1 MTAAAPR
8 ERVQKRLARLG
19 VDSRRAVERMV
30 AQGRVRVDGRVA
42 ELGDKVDAA
51 SCITVDGRP
60 LRARPAAPPRVIR
73 YHKPEG
79 ELTTRKDPRGRPS
92 VFAALPKIAGGR
104 WVAVG
109 RLDLNSRGLLL
120 FTDDGDLANR
130 LMHPR
135 FGLEREYLCRV
146 YGAVGDADLA
156 RLRAGVR
163 SKGETLRFDTVR
175 RRPAPAGAGK
185 TAAAAGKSTDGAGK
199 TVAGAGKTV
208 AGAGKTVA
216 GAGKTV
222 AGAGKTAD
230 GDAAGRNAWYAVVV
244 TEGRN
249 REVRRAWEAVGG
261 RVSRLIR
268 VRYGSVDLP
277 KTLRPGEWQE
287 LPPAAIARLLQS
299 GRPADRET
307 TPAAAAKTA
316 PAAAAKTAPAAAA
329 KTAPAAASKTV
340 AAAPAKTADTVQTAP
355 GRAS

>member
-199 TVAGAGKTV
+199 TVAGAGKT
-208 AGAGKTVA
+208 
-216 GAGKTV
+216 
-222 AGAGKTAD
+222 AD

>member
-19 VDSRRAVERMV
+19 VASRRAVERMV

-51 SCITVDGRP
+51 SRITVDGRP

-163 SKGETLRFDTVR
+163 SKGETLRFDAVR

-185 TAAAAGKSTDGAGK
+185 TVAGAGKSTDGAGK
-199 TVAGAGKTV
+199 TVAA
-208 AGAGKTVA
+208 
-216 GAGKTV
+216 
-222 AGAGKTAD
+222 AGKTAD

-307 TPAAAAKTA
+307 TPAAASKT
-316 PAAAAKTAPAAAA
+316 AAAAPA
-329 KTAPAAASKTV
+329 KT
-340 AAAPAKTADTVQTAP
+340 AKTADTVQTAP

>member
-1 MTAAAPR
+1 MTAVAPR

-163 SKGETLRFDTVR
+163 SKGETLRFDAVR

-185 TAAAAGKSTDGAGK
+185 TAAGAGK
-199 TVAGAGKTV
+199 TVAGAGKTAAGAGKTV
-208 AGAGKTVA
+208 AGAGKT
-216 GAGKTV
+216 T
-222 AGAGKTAD
+222 D

-316 PAAAAKTAPAAAA
+316 A
-329 KTAPAAASKTV
+329 

>member
-185 TAAAAGKSTDGAGK
+185 TVAGAGKSTDGAGK
-199 TVAGAGKTV
+199 TVD
-208 AGAGKTVA
+208 
-216 GAGKTV
+216 
-222 AGAGKTAD
+222 GAGKTAD

-299 GRPADRET
+299 GRSADRE
-307 TPAAAAKTA
+307 
-316 PAAAAKTAPAAAA
+316 
-329 KTAPAAASKTV
+329 TAPAAASKTT
-340 AAAPAKTADTVQTAP
+340 AAAAAAKTTPAAPAKTTDTVKTAP

>member
-51 SCITVDGRP
+51 SRITVDGRP

-163 SKGETLRFDTVR
+163 SKGETLRFDAVR

-185 TAAAAGKSTDGAGK
+185 TVAGAGKSTDGAGK
-199 TVAGAGKTV
+199 TVAGAGKTTDS
-208 AGAGKTVA
+208 AGKTA
-216 GAGKTV
+216 
-222 AGAGKTAD
+222 AGAGKTAA
-230 GDAAGRNAWYAVVV
+230 GDAAAGRNAWYAVVV

-316 PAAAAKTAPAAAA
+316 
-329 KTAPAAASKTV
+329 
-340 AAAPAKTADTVQTAP
+340 AAAPVKTAKTADTVKTAP

>member
-51 SCITVDGRP
+51 SRITVDGRP

-163 SKGETLRFDTVR
+163 SKGETLRFDAVR
-175 RRPAPAGAGK
+175 RRPAP
-185 TAAAAGKSTDGAGK
+185 
-199 TVAGAGKTV
+199 

-316 PAAAAKTAPAAAA
+316 
-329 KTAPAAASKTV
+329 
-340 AAAPAKTADTVQTAP
+340 AAAPVKTAKTADTVKTAP

>member
-185 TAAAAGKSTDGAGK
+185 TVDGAGK
-199 TVAGAGKTV
+199 TAGRAGKTV
-208 AGAGKTVA
+208 ACT
-216 GAGKTV
+216 
-222 AGAGKTAD
+222 GKTAD

-299 GRPADRET
+299 GRSADREPT
-307 TPAAAAKTA
+307 
-316 PAAAAKTAPAAAA
+316 
-329 KTAPAAASKTV
+329 PAAASKT
-340 AAAPAKTADTVQTAP
+340 AAAAPAPAKTADTVQTAP

>member
-51 SCITVDGRP
+51 SRITVDGRP

-185 TAAAAGKSTDGAGK
+185 TVAAAGKTADGAGK
-199 TVAGAGKTV
+199 TA
-208 AGAGKTVA
+208 
-216 GAGKTV
+216 

-299 GRPADRET
+299 GRPAAGE
-307 TPAAAAKTA
+307 TA
-316 PAAAAKTAPAAAA
+316 PAAA
-329 KTAPAAASKTV
+329 
-340 AAAPAKTADTVQTAP
+340 AKTADTVQTAP